1 VLVQWR
7 VYNHGRRLAQAK
19 LEHQETQIREL
30 QGALR
35 QMELDR
41 ARQQAEL
48 NTLSQLWTGAGPLP
62 TRAFRAFYT
71 SLSTL

>member
-1 VLVQWR
+1 
-7 VYNHGRRLAQAK
+7 
-19 LEHQETQIREL
+19 
-30 QGALR
+30 
-35 QMELDR
+35 MELDR